1 MQRHRFNPWP
11 GTLGQGSGVAAAA
24 RQVTAVAQIQSLARE
39 LPYAAGAAIKIIII
53 IIIIIIKAGPN
64 WLTCSPF
71 FEMLR
76 EGERRSRR
84 GPVQSAYF
92 ENIQNQGLP

>member
-1 MQRHRFNPWP
+1 M
-11 GTLGQGSGVAAAA
+11 
-24 RQVTAVAQIQSLARE
+24 AQIQSLARE

-53 IIIIIIKAGPN
+53 IIIIKAGPN

-71 FEMLR
+71 FEMLW
-76 EGERRSRR
+76 EGKRRSRR